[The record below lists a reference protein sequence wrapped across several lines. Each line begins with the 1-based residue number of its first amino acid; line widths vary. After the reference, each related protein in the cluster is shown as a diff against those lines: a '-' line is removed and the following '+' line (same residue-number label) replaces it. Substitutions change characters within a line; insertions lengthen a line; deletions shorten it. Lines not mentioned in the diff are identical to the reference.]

1 MKSVEKHSVIA
12 KLSKLT
18 FIDFLLDSRLNF
30 YLLILTAPCSKTE
43 GALVEKEEDLIVEF
57 SSFPQI

>member
-18 FIDFLLDSRLNF
+18 FIDFLDSRLNF